1 MGHYSGYFNELA
13 KVIYSCP
20 VREYIAYYLM
30 SQTGALKVAGEETGH
45 NKTIWL
51 ITARCSST
59 QGK

>member
-1 MGHYSGYFNELA
+1 MDGSL

-30 SQTGALKVAGEETGH
+30 SQTGALEDAGEETGH

-51 ITARCSST
+51 ITATWRST